1 MNKLSKEKSPYLL
14 QHANNPVNWYP
25 WCDEAFEKAAREGKP
40 VLVSV
45 GYSTCHWCHVMEKE
59 SFEDPEVAALMNESF
74 VSIKVDRE
82 ERPDID
88 GVLMSVCQMISRGN
102 CGWPLNVVMTPGKK
116 PFFAA
121 TYIPKNN
128 KYGRSGMIELIPRIS
143 EVWRSRREDIE
154 KSAAEISRAIED
166 AQALMQSEGNMGL
179 EDMLK
184 NGFAQLSA
192 NFDPVFGGFGN
203 APKFPSP
210 HNLIFLI
217 RHWKRT
223 GEGKALEMAEKTL
236 AAMLKGGINDHIG
249 FGIHRY
255 STDRRWLVPHFE
267 KMLYDQALV
276 SLALTELALATGKST
291 YADGAKKILE
301 YVMRDMTSPEGAFFC
316 AEDADSEGEEGKFY
330 VWSAEEFKRIT
341 NGPEARFAAGAFNIK
356 DGGNFTDEAS
366 GMMPGTNIPHITR
379 EIFELAA
386 QFEMSEEQAAQSL
399 ESARKKLFAERE
411 KRSRPHKD
419 DKILTDWNGL
429 MTAAFAK
436 AGRAFAEPRYVA
448 AARSAADFME
458 SKMLG
463 ADGLVHRFR
472 DGEAAI
478 RANLDD
484 YAFAVWGLLELYET
498 EFETARLKTALSLNE
513 KMITL
518 FSDPQKGG
526 FFFASEDSEELIIRK
541 KEFHDGA
548 IPCGNSVAAMNLVKI
563 SRITGDPEFAR
574 AARRTVRSL
583 SLSVEKIPSSH
594 TMLLCAMEFEAGAAT
609 EIVIA
614 CEDDSE
620 AKAVAIEIEKNY
632 EPARTV
638 VLKRTDD
645 KAIDKIV
652 PFAANCKP
660 VNGKAAVYVCE
671 NGACGLPAEAFEFIR
686 ERAKTEKKG

>member
-14 QHANNPVNWYP
+14 QHAGNPVDWYP
-25 WCDEAFEKAAREGKP
+25 WCDEAFEKAAREDKP

-59 SFEDPEVAALMNESF
+59 SFEDTEVAAQMNESF

-88 GVLMSVCQMISRGN
+88 GVLMSVCQMISQGN
-102 CGWPLNVVMTPGKK
+102 CGWPLNVVMTPEKK

-128 KYGRSGMIELIPRIS
+128 KYGRAGMIELIPRIN
-143 EVWRSRREDIE
+143 EVWRSRREEIE
-154 KSAAEISRAIED
+154 KSAAEISRAIKD
-166 AQALMQSEGNMGL
+166 AQTLIQSKGEMNA
-179 EDMLK
+179 EEMLK
-184 NGFAQLSA
+184 NGFAQLAA
-192 NFDPVFGGFGN
+192 NFDPDFGGFGD

-217 RHWKRT
+217 RYWKRT
-223 GEGKALEMAEKTL
+223 GERKALEMAEKTL
-236 AAMLKGGINDHIG
+236 TAMLKGGINDHIG

-276 SLALTELALATGKST
+276 SFALTELALATKNSV

-301 YVMRDMTSPEGAFFC
+301 YVMRDMTSPDGAFFC

-330 VWSAEEFKRIT
+330 LWEYEEFKKIA
-341 NGPEARFAAGAFNIK
+341 GEHAVFASETLNIK

-366 GMMPGTNIPHITR
+366 GTMPGTNIAHLTR
-379 EIFELAA
+379 EVSELAA
-386 QFEMSEEQAAQSL
+386 QFEMSVEQAAQSL
-399 ESARKKLFAERE
+399 ESARKKLFTERE
-411 KRSRPHKD
+411 KRPRPHKD

-429 MTAAFAK
+429 MIAAFAK
-436 AGRAFAEPRYVA
+436 AGRVFSEPRYTA
-448 AARSAADFME
+448 AARKAADFIE
-458 SKMLG
+458 NKMLG
-463 ADGLVHRFR
+463 ADGFVHRFR

-484 YAFAVWGLLELYET
+484 YAFTVWGLLELYEA
-498 EFETARLKTALSLNE
+498 EFETGRLKTALTLNE
-513 KMITL
+513 KMMTL

-526 FFFASEDSEELIIRK
+526 FFFTPEDSEELIVRK

-548 IPCGNSVAAMNLVKI
+548 VPCGNSVAAMNLVKI
-563 SRITGDPEFAR
+563 SRITGNPEFAQT
-574 AARRTVRSL
+574 AFETIRSL
-583 SLSVEKIPSSH
+583 SLSIEKIPSSH

-614 CEDDSE
+614 CDDEDE
-620 AKAVAIEIEKNY
+620 IKTVAGNIETIYDPN
-632 EPARTV
+632 RTA
-638 VLKRTDD
+638 VLKKTDD
-645 KAIDKIV
+645 TEIDKIA
-652 PFAANCKP
+652 PFAVNCKP
-660 VNGKAAVYVCE
+660 VNGTAAVYVCE
-671 NGACGLPAEAFEFIR
+671 NGACGLPVEASEFIGKHI
-686 ERAKTEKKG
+686 KTEKKG